1 MFKPWLINEKYRGTD
16 HETIVKLHFMN
27 PVEQDR
33 IAGDSIL
40 LTTKAFPYFFKLI
53 MNDIAALPVD
63 APYRQVN
70 MLIKRDVENAILKTI
85 NNSPELKKAW
95 KLPTQDSLFSFGYRM
110 RRLYI
115 TGKKSIDELK
125 FDTVV
130 PPVYSTS
137 TIMIEPRNVLID
149 ETNPSKIHIRALGET
164 YTDHEYIL
172 PAQWNMDNL
181 RLVRKIDRNSYSAI
195 SYELRCRQFI
205 SDKALI
211 TAPGLVEQLKAANYD
226 GTYTGGR

>member
-1 MFKPWLINEKYRGTD
+1 MDNRFGLCRKIIRQLQDNKLEKMNGGIIMFKPWLINEKYRGTD

-40 LTTKAFPYFFKLI
+40 LTTKAFPYFFKLV
-53 MNDIAALPVD
+53 MNDIAALPAD

-130 PPVYSTS
+130 PPATRVC
-137 TIMIEPRNVLID
+137 ICV
-149 ETNPSKIHIRALGET
+149 K
-164 YTDHEYIL
+164 
-172 PAQWNMDNL
+172 
-181 RLVRKIDRNSYSAI
+181 
-195 SYELRCRQFI
+195 
-205 SDKALI
+205 
-211 TAPGLVEQLKAANYD
+211 
-226 GTYTGGR
+226 